1 MGLGAKFHDYKKVEI
16 LFFSCTVTIV
26 VTNVCILE
34 HSVDRNMH
42 ESCKNAQK
50 MFKYLQY
57 EILLGKL
64 LGGTCIAYLLVNIR
78 LPYILYI

>member
-1 MGLGAKFHDYKKVEI
+1 MKRYVLRYLQILSSFGRNFGFHGVGGGAKFHDYKKVEI
-16 LFFSCTVTIV
+16 LFFSCMVTIV

-57 EILLGKL
+57 EIL
-64 LGGTCIAYLLVNIR
+64 
-78 LPYILYI
+78 

>member
-1 MGLGAKFHDYKKVEI
+1 MGLGSKFHYYKKVAI
-16 LFFSCTVTIV
+16 LFFSCMVTIV

-50 MFKYLQY
+50 MFRYLQY
-57 EILLGKL
+57 EILLRKL
-64 LGGTCIAYLLVNIR
+64 LGGTCIAFLHIEY
-78 LPYILYI
+78 

>member
-1 MGLGAKFHDYKKVEI
+1 MGLGSKFHDYIKVEI
-16 LFFSCTVTIV
+16 LFFSCMVTIV

-34 HSVDRNMH
+34 HSFDRNMH

-57 EILLGKL
+57 EILLRKL
-64 LGGTCIAYLLVNIR
+64 LGGTCIAF
-78 LPYILYI
+78 LYIEY